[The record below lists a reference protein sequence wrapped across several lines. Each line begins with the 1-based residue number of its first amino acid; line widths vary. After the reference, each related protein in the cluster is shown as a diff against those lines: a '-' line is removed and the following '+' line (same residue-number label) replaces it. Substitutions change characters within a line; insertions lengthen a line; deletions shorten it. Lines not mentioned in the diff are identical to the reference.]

1 MASLQRLVKI
11 DPRNIIYVF
20 LVQGGLRRVGPN
32 QAWPSGRTDRMD
44 DPSEMLAGPLDET
57 DLRAVTALLELA
69 VLRQDLSD
77 ESRRH
82 IRWLL
87 NG

>member
-1 MASLQRLVKI
+1 MDNTPGMPRLV
-11 DPRNIIYVF
+11 R
-20 LVQGGLRRVGPN
+20 
-32 QAWPSGRTDRMD
+32 WP
-44 DPSEMLAGPLDET
+44 

-77 ESRRH
+77 ESRQH
-82 IRWLL
+82 IHWLL